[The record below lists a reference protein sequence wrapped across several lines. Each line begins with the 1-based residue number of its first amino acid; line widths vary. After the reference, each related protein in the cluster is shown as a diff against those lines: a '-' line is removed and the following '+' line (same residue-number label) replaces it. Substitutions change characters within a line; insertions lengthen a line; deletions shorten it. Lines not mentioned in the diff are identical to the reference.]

1 MLKGGFKSG
10 NYNNEITIINQYKPL
25 EESKK
30 DQHLQVMGETQRLSN
45 GDSSKNQSGYQ
56 ISLLNADEE
65 KKPSEIGEEIIFN
78 HEDDHHSKGYNIV
91 IQSAKSNFDN

>member
-45 GDSSKNQSGYQ
+45 GYSSKNRSGY
-56 ISLLNADEE
+56 
-65 KKPSEIGEEIIFN
+65 
-78 HEDDHHSKGYNIV
+78 
-91 IQSAKSNFDN
+91 